1 MRISDEEF
9 VEKCAEGSVSE
20 VKEALSSGLDVNCR
34 DERGRTGLMLA
45 CSYNNTEVV
54 RLLLQSGADPNARS
68 FEDWTALL
76 SSAGDSEV
84 DLEIIKLLIEY
95 GAQVNAQNEFET
107 TPLVRACYWTD
118 RTDIVKV
125 LLDAGADINKSG
137 AYGNDYQE
145 YGGGNALS
153 ACGGWKPEILDML
166 LKAGAD
172 INQNDG
178 ELLFSAVIHGGSIE
192 VIERLVKR
200 GADVN
205 SSRED
210 DWTVLMEACKENR
223 IYHVPDVPRLV
234 NLLLDLGADP
244 NKTCKGMYALNYARQ
259 NEKLRETEVL
269 KRLEELTETPNPLNR
284 MSYVNFKELLGIG
297 TFDEIVD
304 VIKTGV
310 DVNARPST
318 GEPILMEALKRYKSD
333 CEALSKFKDI
343 LRRSQKPEDEK
354 YAEKRISE
362 TEKERTISLEIVRR
376 ILEAG
381 ADVNARDVTENTAL
395 LEYAVDEEVTKLLV
409 DYGAD
414 VNTRGMIFGP
424 ALLGANFE
432 VTKIL
437 LKAGAD
443 VNLKSQDD
451 ESTAL
456 IRAAERRKPE
466 VVKILLEAGAEIN
479 ARDKYGK
486 TALFAVLNG
495 YEYNQHEENIPVIK
509 LLLNAGADVNIKGCD
524 TYGREDRTPLT
535 LAVKHDNPSP
545 DFKEFHAQY
554 GTIFADITPE
564 AVKLLLEYGADI
576 NLCDGEGFTALMYS
590 VSVRYPN
597 SEVIKLLLDAGA
609 DVLAENDGMRAL
621 DYARQNATFTDKE
634 LLRRL
639 ERLTGNTEYRINS
652 REFSILINNGAV
664 AQVRKAIEHGANVN
678 VRSDEESWTP
688 LMVAVRSD
696 EPSIEIVELLIE
708 AGAEINATDGAGDTA
723 LKKALYAMHPSP
735 QIIDML
741 IHAGADVNI
750 IDEDG
755 MTILMEA
762 ARRSTPEI
770 VRMLIEAGADVNI
783 SRKGMKVVNYARA
796 NYHLKNTQVLK
807 DLEARTEPISS
818 DWCKDDEEFL
828 ELCEIGHL
836 EDIVLAI
843 ENGANIEAKNIFGE
857 TLLMRVTSLDM
868 PVEVVEC
875 LIELGADVN
884 SCNDSGKTILMNA
897 VRNHR
902 QNFDVVKDPDYELVK
917 LLIEK
922 GANVQ
927 AVDERG
933 GTVLM
938 YAASRSEPEILKL
951 LLENGADINAQD
963 ENGITALMLAVHSNS
978 SEAIKLLLDAGAKI
992 EIEDKDGKRAYDYAV
1007 SRSYGDSLREE
1018 IVKRLE

>member
-1 MRISDEEF
+1 MKISDEEF
-9 VEKCAEGSVSE
+9 VELCAEGSVSE
-20 VKEALSSGLDVNCR
+20 VKGALSSGLDVNCR

-54 RLLLQSGADPNARS
+54 RLLLQSGADPNAKS

-84 DLEIIKLLIEY
+84 DIEIIRLLIEY
-95 GAQVNAQNEFET
+95 GAKVNAQNEFET

-118 RTDIVKV
+118 RADIVKI

-166 LKAGAD
+166 LTAGGD

-192 VIERLVKR
+192 VIELLVKR

-210 DWTVLMEACKENR
+210 GWTVLMEACKGNR
-223 IYHVPDVPRLV
+223 IYHVPDVPGLV

-244 NKTCKGMYALNYARQ
+244 NKTCKGMYALNYARKDD
-259 NEKLRETEVL
+259 KLRDTEVL
-269 KRLEELTETPNPLNR
+269 KRLEELTEAPNPLNR
-284 MSYVNFKELLGIG
+284 MSYVNFKELLSIE
-297 TFDEIVD
+297 TLEEIRA
-304 VIKTGV
+304 VIDAGV

-318 GEPILMEALKRYKSD
+318 GEPVLMEALKRYKSD
-333 CEALSKFKDI
+333 CEALSKFKDV

-354 YAEKRISE
+354 WAQKRISE

-395 LEYAVDEEVTKLLV
+395 LEYALDEEVTKLLI

-414 VNTRGMIFGP
+414 VNARGMIFGP
-424 ALLGANFE
+424 ALLGANLE

-437 LKAGAD
+437 LEAGAD
-443 VNLKSQDD
+443 VNLKSRDD

-466 VVKILLEAGAEIN
+466 VVTILLEAGAEIN

-495 YEYNQHEENIPVIK
+495 YEYNQYEENIPVIK

-564 AVKLLLEYGADI
+564 VVKLLLEYGADI
-576 NLCDGEGFTALMYS
+576 NLCDGDGFTALMYA
-590 VSVRYPN
+590 VNGRYPN
-597 SEVIKLLLDAGA
+597 SEVIKMLLDAGA
-609 DVLAENDGMRAL
+609 DVQAENDGMRAL

-639 ERLTGNTEYRINS
+639 EGLTGNTEYRINS

-664 AQVRKAIEHGANVN
+664 DQVREAIEHGADVN
-678 VRSDEESWTP
+678 IRSDEESWTP

-696 EPSIEIVELLIE
+696 EPSVEIVRLLIE
-708 AGAEINATDGAGDTA
+708 AGAEINATDGTGDTA
-723 LKKALYAMHPSP
+723 LKKALYAMHPNP
-735 QIIDML
+735 QIIEML

-750 IDEDG
+750 VDEDG

-762 ARRSTPEI
+762 TRRSTPEI

-783 SRKGMKVVNYARA
+783 SRKGMKAVNYARA
-796 NYHLKNTQVLK
+796 NYQLRNTQVLK
-807 DLEARTEPISS
+807 DLEAKTEPISS
-818 DWCKDDEEFL
+818 DWCKEDEEFL

-836 EDIVLAI
+836 EDIVQAI
-843 ENGANIEAKNIFGE
+843 KNGANIEAKNIFGE
-857 TLLMRVTSLDM
+857 TLLMRVTSLDV
-868 PVEVVEC
+868 PVEVAEC
-875 LIELGADVN
+875 LIKLGADVN
-884 SCNDSGKTILMNA
+884 AIDERGKTILMNA

-917 LLIEK
+917 LLLEN

-933 GTVLM
+933 GTVLI

-951 LLENGADINAQD
+951 LLDHGADINAQD
-963 ENGITALMLAVHSNS
+963 ENGITALMLAVRSNS

-992 EIEDKDGKRAYDYAV
+992 EIEDKSGKRAYDYAV

-1018 IVKRLE
+1018 ILKRLE